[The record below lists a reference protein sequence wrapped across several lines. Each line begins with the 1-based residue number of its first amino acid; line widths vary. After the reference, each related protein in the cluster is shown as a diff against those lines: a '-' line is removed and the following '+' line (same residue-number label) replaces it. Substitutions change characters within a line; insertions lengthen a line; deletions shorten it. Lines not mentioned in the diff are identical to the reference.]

1 MRGMGDFANRIED
14 NDAYLARV
22 TDSVPQRGEVTEDHH
37 DWFSRLFVKTFR
49 NSHRIRDVANASW
62 LLAMRRPDVFLCI
75 SDQDR
80 TQAANRMGSAKSTL
94 NLETNWDGAIE
105 VIQAP
110 NWYNVEKSED
120 RRRRLWERRTA
131 KSNAIHYRP

>member
-1 MRGMGDFANRIED
+1 
-14 NDAYLARV
+14 
-22 TDSVPQRGEVTEDHH
+22 
-37 DWFSRLFVKTFR
+37 
-49 NSHRIRDVANASW
+49 
-62 LLAMRRPDVFLCI
+62 
-75 SDQDR
+75 
-80 TQAANRMGSAKSTL
+80 MGSAKSTL